1 MTDQAAKAVPPIRFR
16 QFDNA
21 WTERRLGDVSTI
33 GDADHWMPETTADG
47 IPYVMTGDFVGV
59 NEIDFRNAK
68 RISHEDYEQLSKKI
82 KPEYG
87 DILFARYASIGSVRL
102 IKTTEKFIASYSCA
116 IIKGNHSCSSDYL
129 FFLLQSGVAKNQVQ
143 QYINTGSQGNVGI
156 DSLKKLTCHFPGN
169 REQEKIGEL
178 FQELDQLIAQHQRK
192 HEKLVL
198 LKRAMLQKM
207 FPKPGATK
215 PEIRFKGFSEA
226 WKETSLG
233 EVAIFFKGK
242 GLSKSEIDPSAKE
255 PCIHYGQLFTEYS
268 EVISKVVSR
277 AKGGGNLFRSIA
289 NDVLMPTSDVTPR
302 GLAKAS
308 AINESGVIIGGD
320 IMVIRVDRK
329 LLLGSF
335 LSRFIRHMEEQIL
348 QMVSGSTVFHL
359 YSSSMEKFRVKY
371 PSIPEQQ
378 KICSH
383 FLALDELINKHAT
396 QLQKLQQI
404 KAACLEKMFV

>member
-1 MTDQAAKAVPPIRFR
+1 MAEQTTVKVPRIRFKAYR
-16 QFDNA
+16 EPWAD
-21 WTERRLGDVSTI
+21 EKIGDVIAEKRRPIVLEDDQLYELITVKRRNEGVVSRGHLLGRDI
-33 GDADHWMPETTADG
+33 LVKNYAQLR
-47 IPYVMTGDFVGV
+47 TGDFVISKRQVVHGATGIVPPALDGAIVSNEYLTAVDSEKLLTEFLTIVASLPAMRRKFFLSSYGV
-59 NEIDFRNAK
+59 
-68 RISHEDYEQLSKKI
+68 
-82 KPEYG
+82 
-87 DILFARYASIGSVRL
+87 DI
-102 IKTTEKFIASYSCA
+102 EK
-116 IIKGNHSCSSDYL
+116 L
-129 FFLLQSGVAKNQVQ
+129 FFDAVDWMKRDVTLP
-143 QYINTGSQGNVGI
+143 GI
-156 DSLKKLTCHFPGN
+156 Q
-169 REQEKIGEL
+169 EQRRIAQL
-178 FQELDQLIAQHQRK
+178 FQSVNQLIALHQRH
-192 HEKLVL
+192 HEKLL
-198 LKRAMLQKM
+198 ALKRSLLQRMLPQ
-207 FPKPGATK
+207 PGTLI
-215 PEIRFKGFSEA
+215 PEVRFKGFTEA

-268 EVISKVVSR
+268 EVISTVVSR
-277 AKGGGNLFRSIA
+277 ARGEGNLFRSIA

-320 IMVIRVDRK
+320 IMVIRVDKK

-378 KICSH
+378 KICAH
-383 FLALDELINKHAT
+383 FLALDELINKHAA
-396 QLQKLQQI
+396 QLKKLQEI
-404 KAACLEKMFV
+404 KFAYLSKMFV